1 MKKILL
7 IIILTLSI
15 FFLFADPYSGSD
27 LSGNASL
34 TLSSNL
40 TTIFRQGDSSG
51 NTKHSLAVGYTLNNK
66 TVTGETIIPIGDDYK
81 LILSETYIGDKAK
94 ATGSIYAFFRVA
106 SLDGFN
112 VTLSWNPLV
121 NSSDSTKKIGLSIN
135 NKTSG
140 SVFYA
145 FDPSNGVMA
154 DDRVKLDLVTSDYV
168 NKDSDYVN
176 KDHVGTYSTTITMTI
191 SSGV

>member
-40 TTIFRQGDSSG
+40 TTIIRQGASSG
-51 NTKHSLAVGYTLNNK
+51 DTKHSLAVGYTLNNK

-94 ATGSIYAFFRVA
+94 ATGSIFAFFRVA
-106 SLDGFN
+106 SLDAFN
-112 VTLSWNPLV
+112 VRLSWSPLV
-121 NSSDSTKKIGLSIN
+121 NSSDSSKTIGLSIN
-135 NKTSG
+135 NQSSG
-140 SVFYA
+140 SVFYI
-145 FDPSNGVMA
+145 FNPSLGVMA
-154 DDRVKLDLVTSDYV
+154 DDRVKLEFSTGEYI
-168 NKDSDYVN
+168 N

-191 SSGV
+191 SSGA